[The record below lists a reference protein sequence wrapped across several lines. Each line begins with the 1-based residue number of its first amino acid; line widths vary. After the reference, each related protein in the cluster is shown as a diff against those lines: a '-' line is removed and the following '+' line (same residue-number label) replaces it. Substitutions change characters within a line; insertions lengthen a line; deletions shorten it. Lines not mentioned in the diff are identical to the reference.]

1 MKKLMLIIGVLF
13 TTISLGAENPK
24 LKNEITDKLILDLS
38 KVEFDEKLKDFVV
51 VSFHICDGEIEITE
65 ITGTQKLLVDK
76 IKTKL
81 TQLIIEQAYDEETLY
96 RYKFTFE
103 KQ

>member
-1 MKKLMLIIGVLF
+1 MVIAGVVF

-38 KVEFDEKLKDFVV
+38 KVELEEEFKDFVV
-51 VSFHICDGEIEITE
+51 VSFHICEGEIEITE
-65 ITGTQKLLVDK
+65 ITGTQKQLVDK
-76 IKTKL
+76 VKTKL
-81 TQLIIEQAYDEETLY
+81 SQLSIEQAYDEETLY